1 MARLLHGAFQQG
13 ADSLNAGRSCTVPAW
28 KKEVVRALWRAA
40 RTDAEHAFAL
50 APQDEQTERL
60 LARIREQLDTLD
72 TDPSQEG

>member
-1 MARLLHGAFQQG
+1 MAHFNKALTLSTRGDHVQFLRG
-13 ADSLNAGRSCTVPAW
+13 

-60 LARIREQLDTLD
+60 LASIREQLDTLD

>member
-1 MARLLHGAFQQG
+1 M
-13 ADSLNAGRSCTVPAW
+13 
-28 KKEVVRALWRAA
+28 VRALWRAA
-40 RTDAEHAFAL
+40 RTDAEYAFAL

>member
-1 MARLLHGAFQQG
+1 MAHFNKALTLSTRGDYVQFLRG
-13 ADSLNAGRSCTVPAW
+13 

>member
-1 MARLLHGAFQQG
+1 MRG
-13 ADSLNAGRSCTVPAW
+13 